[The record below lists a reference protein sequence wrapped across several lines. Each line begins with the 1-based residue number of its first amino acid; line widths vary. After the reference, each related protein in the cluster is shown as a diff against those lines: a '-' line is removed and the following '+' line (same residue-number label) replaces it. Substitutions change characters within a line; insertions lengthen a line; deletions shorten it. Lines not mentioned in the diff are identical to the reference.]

1 MITELKKLLR
11 SREQITGIK
20 NEGYNLDEVSTDSF
34 SDFYHD
40 I

>member
-1 MITELKKLLR
+1 MTTELKKVLR
-11 SREQITGIK
+11 SREQIIGIE
-20 NEGYNLDEVSTDSF
+20 NEGYHLDEVSTDSF